1 MADEVRLW
9 PVLWCGATSKVLGRA
24 EQRLLSLGCGVVQI
38 LYQARVDPA
47 KAGKKLSD
55 DEVSAVHKWTF
66 EVCDVACKA
75 NADSQHFPPDW
86 LFHHRWA
93 NKAKGVKMDDGRRPR
108 DLTPRPLECRPWC
121 MTACPG
127 GCHDCRRSCCDL

>member
-1 MADEVRLW
+1 MRCV
-9 PVLWCGATSKVLGRA
+9 CGPCCGVGLRDKSWV
-24 EQRLLSLGCGVVQI
+24 ELSRGSCHLAVGVVQI

-108 DLTPRPLECRPWC
+108 DLRP
-121 MTACPG
+121 
-127 GCHDCRRSCCDL
+127 